1 MQVFFWYFSFLKEK
15 YIASLASPAF
25 PASPSRSQKY
35 LKEVMK
41 LEKRKKHIADIILI
55 ASLILISAIA
65 ITVLLTT
72 RQSGTRVVVELDGKE
87 IAEYSLSKDGEYTL
101 NGGTNTL
108 IIKDNKAYVTNSH
121 CPDKTCEKTG
131 KISYVGES
139 ITCLPNKLSV
149 RIDGEGGVD
158 LVS

>member
-1 MQVFFWYFSFLKEK
+1 
-15 YIASLASPAF
+15 
-25 PASPSRSQKY
+25 
-35 LKEVMK
+35 MK
-41 LEKRKKHIADIILI
+41 KRRKHIADVILI
-55 ASLILISAIA
+55 ASLILISAISVS
-65 ITVLLTT
+65 VLLAT
-72 RQSGTRVVVELDGKE
+72 RQSGARVIVEIDGKKN
-87 IAEYSLSKDGEYTL
+87 AEYSLSKDGEYPL

-108 IIKDNKAYVTNSH
+108 IIKDSKAYVTNSH

-149 RIDGEGGVD
+149 HIEGEGGVD